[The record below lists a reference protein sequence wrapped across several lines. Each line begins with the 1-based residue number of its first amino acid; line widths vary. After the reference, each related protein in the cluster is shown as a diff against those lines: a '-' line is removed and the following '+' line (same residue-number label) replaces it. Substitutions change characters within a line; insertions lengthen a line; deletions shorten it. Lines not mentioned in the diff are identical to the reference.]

1 MPSPSPVSCWPPC
14 SSSASAASSA
24 PWRKSAPGRFFG
36 TWWYHAWGFDWL
48 YDKLF
53 VKPYLLL
60 CQLLGRDPIDRT
72 LGVVPFSVRGGHN
85 LLSLTENGRLRWYA
99 ASLVGGAAILL
110 GALLLA

>member
-1 MPSPSPVSCWPPC
+1 M
-14 SSSASAASSA
+14 
-24 PWRKSAPGRFFG
+24 
-36 TWWYHAWGFDWL
+36 
-48 YDKLF
+48 
-53 VKPYLLL
+53 KPYLLL

-110 GALLLA
+110 AARCCWPNEFTERLSLSRFCPG

>member
-1 MPSPSPVSCWPPC
+1 
-14 SSSASAASSA
+14 
-24 PWRKSAPGRFFG
+24 
-36 TWWYHAWGFDWL
+36 
-48 YDKLF
+48 
-53 VKPYLLL
+53 
-60 CQLLGRDPIDRT
+60 RT